1 MALKTDDLRIIEM
14 QELSTP
20 DEVRGELPVTE
31 SDAKNILSSR
41 KTIEKILDEK
51 DDRIFVVVGPCSIHD
66 PIAAMDYAN
75 RLKKISDKVSSNL
88 FIVMRVYFEKPRTT
102 IGWKGLINDPMLDGS
117 FKINEVLE

>member
-41 KTIEKILDEK
+41 KTIENILD
-51 DDRIFVVVGPCSIHD
+51 D
-66 PIAAMDYAN
+66 
-75 RLKKISDKVSSNL
+75 
-88 FIVMRVYFEKPRTT
+88 
-102 IGWKGLINDPMLDGS
+102 
-117 FKINEVLE
+117 

>member
-31 SDAKNILSSR
+31 SDAKNILLSR
-41 KTIEKILDEK
+41 KNIENILDGK

-102 IGWKGLINDPMLDGS
+102 IAVSYTHLTLPTRLP
-117 FKINEVLE
+117 V